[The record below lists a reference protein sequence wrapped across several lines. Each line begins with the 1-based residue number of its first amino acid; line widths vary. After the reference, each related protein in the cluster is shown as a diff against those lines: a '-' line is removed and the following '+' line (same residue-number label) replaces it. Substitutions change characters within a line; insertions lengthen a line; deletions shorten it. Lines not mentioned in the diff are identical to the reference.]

1 MLTGKW
7 RKRRQ
12 SPRPSS
18 HSESDHDEGSSPL
31 TRIISAIIKSLKL
44 QLVRRILICFNFQP
58 ITRILWFYTQH
69 SFSSHPITRL
79 DVIKGNLNSHQSH
92 RMRHIFF
99 FFYTVNIFVIH
110 LYIFIYSY
118 VIVSFNLKCFGNV
131 LSFCFWN
138 KVKKNY
144 KWFVCWMLT
153 SSINKIV

>member
-79 DVIKGNLNSHQSH
+79 DVIKGSLNSHQSH

-99 FFYTVNIFVIH
+99 FYTVIIFVIH

-138 KVKKNY
+138 KVKKTIDDLC
-144 KWFVCWMLT
+144 VECWRL
-153 SSINKIV
+153 V